1 MRESVGLS
9 ATQHFE
15 IKWRFMSHLKDDDF
29 FLRLSNLFIY
39 LFLFLS
45 PHSLRR
51 RRWLSLSVW
60 LSLFMI
66 NFRFVLLLLVFCV
79 CSSAVCFYWFVC
91 NFLFRFINHLIVN
104 QLYTIYF
111 LLMLSICVWAGVK
124 TKTKCVYEK
133 PKIGIKKRWLAPDPF
148 PYVCINPFP
157 ISFYFSLYF
166 LCLFLLFVVRFYF
179 WIFLL
184 FCKMFVAHTHTH
196 PNTII
201 SILSTASFYVVY
213 VLVVYEVR
221 SRNSISPIWRVV
233 DIVSYRIAYVHK
245 TTCYFVFENRHL
257 SRWWALVSSTLT
269 KISAMT
275 DWTIFNV
282 GKFIS

>member
-1 MRESVGLS
+1 MTIFSCVYR
-9 ATQHFE
+9 
-15 IKWRFMSHLKDDDF
+15 
-29 FLRLSNLFIY
+29 IY
-39 LFLFLS
+39 LFICFFSCHRTLFVVGVGYRYRFG
-45 PHSLRR
+45 SLYL
-51 RRWLSLSVW
+51 WLIFGLP
-60 LSLFMI
+60 
-66 NFRFVLLLLVFCV
+66 LLLLVFCV

-133 PKIGIKKRWLAPDPF
+133 PKIGIKKRWLEPDPF

-184 FCKMFVAHTHTH
+184 FCKMFVAHTHTSKH
-196 PNTII
+196 NHFNFVNGF
-201 SILSTASFYVVY
+201 ILCGIC
-213 VLVVYEVR
+213 LGC
-221 SRNSISPIWRVV
+221 IWSPLSKFDFTDLAGRWYR
-233 DIVSYRIAYVHK
+233 IVSDRVRTQNNVLFRVWK
-245 TTCYFVFENRHL
+245 
-257 SRWWALVSSTLT
+257 STLV
-269 KISAMT
+269 ALM
-275 DWTIFNV
+275 
-282 GKFIS
+282 GPG

>member
-1 MRESVGLS
+1 MKIYV
-9 ATQHFE
+9 AFE
-15 IKWRFMSHLKDDDF
+15 RWRFF
-29 FLRLSNLFIY
+29 PAFIEFIY
-39 LFLFLS
+39 LFVSFPVTALS
-45 PHSLRR
+45 SSSALAIAIG
-51 RRWLSLSVW
+51 LA

-124 TKTKCVYEK
+124 TKTKTKCVYEK
-133 PKIGIKKRWLAPDPF
+133 PKIGIKKRWLEPDPF

-184 FCKMFVAHTHTH
+184 FCKMFVAHTHTSKH
-196 PNTII
+196 NHFNFVNGF
-201 SILSTASFYVVY
+201 ILSGIC
-213 VLVVYEVR
+213 LGC
-221 SRNSISPIWRVV
+221 IWSPLSKFDFTDLAGRWYR
-233 DIVSYRIAYVHK
+233 IVSDRVRTQNNVLFRVWK
-245 TTCYFVFENRHL
+245 
-257 SRWWALVSSTLT
+257 STLV
-269 KISAMT
+269 ALM
-275 DWTIFNV
+275 
-282 GKFIS
+282 GPG